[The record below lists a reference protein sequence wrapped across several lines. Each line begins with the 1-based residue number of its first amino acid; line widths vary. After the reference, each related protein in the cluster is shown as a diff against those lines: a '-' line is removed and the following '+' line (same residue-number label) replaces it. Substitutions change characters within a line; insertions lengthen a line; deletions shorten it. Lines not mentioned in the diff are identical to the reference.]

1 MNKNLVESSKEYRS
15 HGKKLVSIVENPFEW
30 YGKNRFSNI
39 GAIFAKMAGDENH
52 LMKVDTGDEKYFL
65 GGYILA
71 YALRTSMG
79 SRDEIQ
85 SRPFNHQYI
94 DPLRFAQVMHIPPN
108 TIPETYISRKSRI
121 NTIERVQHDG
131 KLVYRIPIRTLAH
144 FSLPVVKE
152 KKFNDM
158 TPEDLALEHRVS
170 GEEKY
175 LLEFLERIDE
185 NIKITVKNNFAK
197 YSSILGEEIV
207 VSLAR
212 AGAEEAFR
220 SFDFTKPVKLK
231 TFMQKHVKG
240 RIIDFC
246 REQDHVSR
254 RIREAQGGIE
264 GVLAE
269 AKEEGRD
276 VELGSLYEM
285 FPKHSR
291 ETVERAYELATG
303 RGKITNLEDRSQDSG
318 REKDIM
324 DSPWQELIEDNH
336 PLARSPFEE
345 VSAKDS
351 IEVLLK
357 CLNPDEKEMVVRYY
371 LTGSTMLEIANE
383 MELSESRVSQKV
395 TSILERLRIH
405 AIRLQEKGVELI

>member
-1 MNKNLVESSKEYRS
+1 MNRDIVESSKEYRS
-15 HGKKLVSIVENPFEW
+15 QGKELVSIVESPLEW

-39 GAIFAKMAGDENH
+39 GAIFVKMTEDTNH

-71 YALRTSMG
+71 YALRTSIG

-185 NIKITVKNNFAK
+185 NIKATAKNKFAK

-220 SFDFTKPVKLK
+220 SFDFTKPFKLT

-240 RIIDFC
+240 RVMDFC
-246 REQDHVSR
+246 REQDHVPR
-254 RIREAQGGIE
+254 RIRETQTDIE
-264 GVLAE
+264 EVLAE
-269 AKEEGRD
+269 AKEEEKD
-276 VELGSLYEM
+276 VGLNDLYEM
-285 FPKHSR
+285 FPKCSR
-291 ETVERAYELATG
+291 ETIERAYELATG
-303 RGKITNLEDRSQDSG
+303 RGTITNLEDRSQDSKKSDA
-318 REKDIM
+318 KDI
-324 DSPWQELIEDNH
+324 PWQELIEDKH

-357 CLNPDEKEMVVRYY
+357 CLNADEREMVVRYY
-371 LTGSTMLEIANE
+371 LMGDTLLEIATG

-405 AIRLQEKGVELI
+405 AIRLQENGVELI